1 MKKAIKGII
10 TIIIKFYKHIVWSF
24 FMTGAGVIKRKKP
37 WFAAHFLVDMA
48 DTVRLDVH
56 VSHFKV
62 VGYISLQKFIKSMCL
77 GGNIGGQ
84 NSLLFKDM
92 KRRGVVLWAG
102 L

>member
-1 MKKAIKGII
+1 MVFLHDKC
-10 TIIIKFYKHIVWSF
+10 WSHKEEE
-24 FMTGAGVIKRKKP
+24 TVVV
-37 WFAAHFLVDMA
+37 AHFLVDMA

-84 NSLLFKDM
+84 NSLLLKDM